1 MPEPNDNTRVET
13 PRYIEDIPMTEEYKR
28 QRIWEQIMKN
38 TSDYLYDTDKA
49 KYYSNMQDNYN
60 QNAFGYGISG
70 VQTRFDPTTQEGQ
83 KAIQSNFD
91 YSSNVAKDFMG
102 NIAGVG
108 LSAVGGIATQA
119 YSKLTKGVFR
129 APSKNGALGTLKQYS
144 KNPIGGGAEAVVV
157 DNTPTT
163 VGKMTSIP
171 VEEMAARNQIPNTV
185 PSKYIGYV
193 KDRGTKLPTY
203 VQRKLRI
210 LTEQT
215 FPKYANKLDR
225 AMERSGFRRVNDPNV
240 QYRAYTNGQVVV
252 DDVAPGNVGLDW
264 LRRPKMI
271 DFNLQT
277 VPEWTAQGFTLKDGG
292 KLQRMQEGGSFK
304 DIAIGMV
311 PLVGTYQDYKTFK
324 QDPSLANLGWLALSG
339 IGDVLFF
346 TGAGAAVK
354 GIKAAKAAAKVR
366 RSIASARSATRQ
378 KNFEKMFDRS
388 QKGKQAFTGWVA
400 SGNNLKRAQDKL
412 GIAQQAVNQSF
423 KQAGIKIGTDLS
435 QDAVLNTTQ
444 QLINN

>member
-1 MPEPNDNTRVET
+1 MPEPNDNTRVEA
-13 PRYIEDIPMTEEYKR
+13 PRYIEDIPMPEEYKR

-83 KAIQSNFD
+83 RAIQSNFD

-108 LSAVGGIATQA
+108 LSAIGGIAAQT

-171 VEEMAARNQIPNTV
+171 VEEMTVRNGIPNTV

-193 KDRGTKLPTY
+193 KDKGTKLPTY
-203 VQRKLRI
+203 IQQKVRV

-215 FPKYANKLDR
+215 FPRYIQKLDR
-225 AMERSGFRRVNDPNV
+225 AMEKSGFRKVNDPNV

-271 DFNLQT
+271 DFNMQT

-292 KLQRMQEGGSFK
+292 ILQICR
-304 DIAIGMV
+304 
-311 PLVGTYQDYKTFK
+311 
-324 QDPSLANLGWLALSG
+324 
-339 IGDVLFF
+339 
-346 TGAGAAVK
+346 
-354 GIKAAKAAAKVR
+354 
-366 RSIASARSATRQ
+366 
-378 KNFEKMFDRS
+378 
-388 QKGKQAFTGWVA
+388 
-400 SGNNLKRAQDKL
+400 
-412 GIAQQAVNQSF
+412 
-423 KQAGIKIGTDLS
+423 
-435 QDAVLNTTQ
+435 
-444 QLINN
+444 